1 MVRIRSNSFAGVIG
15 SLTAIMAALAGCR
28 GSKSASI
35 REETARR
42 VTFTRDIAPIVFQQ
56 CTPCHRPEESAP
68 FSLIT
73 YQDVR
78 QRARAIVAATER
90 RVMPPW
96 LPQPGY
102 AEFAGE
108 RRLTSAQ
115 IETFRRWQEDG
126 VLEGEPADLPPLPH
140 FTEGWQL
147 GQPDLAIKLPRPYI
161 LRPGGPEVWRN
172 FVIPIPV
179 R

>member
-1 MVRIRSNSFAGVIG
+1 MVRISSISFAGVI
-15 SLTAIMAALAGCR
+15 SLAAIMAALAACR

-78 QRARAIVAATER
+78 QRARAIVAANGR

-96 LPQPGY
+96 LPQR
-102 AEFAGE
+102 A
-108 RRLTSAQ
+108 
-115 IETFRRWQEDG
+115 
-126 VLEGEPADLPPLPH
+126 
-140 FTEGWQL
+140 
-147 GQPDLAIKLPRPYI
+147 
-161 LRPGGPEVWRN
+161 
-172 FVIPIPV
+172 
-179 R
+179 